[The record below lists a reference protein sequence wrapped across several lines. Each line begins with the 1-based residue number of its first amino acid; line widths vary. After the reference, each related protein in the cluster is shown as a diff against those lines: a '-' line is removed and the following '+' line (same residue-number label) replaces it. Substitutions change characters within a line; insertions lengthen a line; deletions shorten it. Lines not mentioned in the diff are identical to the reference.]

1 MVKSMDRNRSESIEY
16 IEFIIAAIDRKDL
29 VGDEDNL
36 RGIFRD
42 MDKSGRGFITLN
54 DMKQALPRL
63 AEESEQSLQE
73 IMGIFDS
80 ASFGRVTFPEFAQV
94 MRI

>member
-16 IEFIIAAIDRKDL
+16 IEFIIAAIDRKEL
-29 VGDEDNL
+29 VGNEDNL

-54 DMKQALPRL
+54 
-63 AEESEQSLQE
+63 E
-73 IMGIFDS
+73 IK
-80 ASFGRVTFPEFAQV
+80 
-94 MRI
+94 